1 MVLSEGR
8 ESFSLREKVQK
19 RAEKLSPATLILSGF
34 ILIILSGTFVLLLP
48 FMVNPGNKLR
58 FIDALFTA
66 TSATCVTGLIVV
78 DTATFFSFW
87 GQLVILVLI
96 QIGGLGYMTLNTIL
110 ALALRRRIEYRTR
123 LAIRDSFSLDF
134 PGGVVRF
141 VLSVLKYTF
150 LIEGI
155 GFMILFLN
163 FLRYFTPG
171 EAIFPALFH
180 SISAFC
186 NAGFSIFSSN
196 LRVLF

>member
-1 MVLSEGR
+1 M
-8 ESFSLREKVQK
+8 
-19 RAEKLSPATLILSGF
+19 
-34 ILIILSGTFVLLLP
+34 SGTFVLLLP
-48 FMVNPGNKLR
+48 LCEPGNKLR

-150 LIEGI
+150 
-155 GFMILFLN
+155 
-163 FLRYFTPG
+163 
-171 EAIFPALFH
+171 
-180 SISAFC
+180 
-186 NAGFSIFSSN
+186 
-196 LRVLF
+196 

>member
-1 MVLSEGR
+1 M
-8 ESFSLREKVQK
+8 QK

-110 ALALRRRIEYRTR
+110 ALALRRRIEY
-123 LAIRDSFSLDF
+123 
-134 PGGVVRF
+134 
-141 VLSVLKYTF
+141 
-150 LIEGI
+150 
-155 GFMILFLN
+155 
-163 FLRYFTPG
+163 
-171 EAIFPALFH
+171 
-180 SISAFC
+180 
-186 NAGFSIFSSN
+186 
-196 LRVLF
+196 